1 MARRSGEVMEFRQ
14 LRTFCEIA
22 ETRSFTKAAQRVH
35 VTQAAVSAQIKA
47 LETEAGTPLFSR
59 INKKVFL
66 TEAGE
71 LLLKRADRMLREH
84 DEALYE
90 LSELGQLGRGRLRIG
105 TASTMASNHPL
116 PTILAEL
123 KRDHPLLQL
132 TVLRGTSAEIVAKIL
147 ANDLDLG
154 LVSLPVEA
162 TDIRTEVLRRDRLV
176 AIVPPNHRL
185 AGQRTV
191 SATQL
196 AGEPLIMGEEG
207 GNTRR
212 LIDLFF
218 EKAGLKPE
226 VIMKLGSTIAI
237 NRMVECGLGVSI
249 VPRSSAEHEIA
260 EGQLC
265 ALTVRNLN
273 VYYELGLAALKE
285 DHMPPIQRRF
295 RELCQRYF
303 ES

>member
-1 MARRSGEVMEFRQ
+1 MEFRQ
-14 LRTFCEIA
+14 LRTFREIA
-22 ETRSFTKAAQRVH
+22 DTRSFTKAAQRVH
-35 VTQAAVSAQIKA
+35 LTQAAVSAQIKA
-47 LETEAGTPLFSR
+47 LESEAGTPLFSR

-90 LSELGQLGRGRLRIG
+90 LSELGQIGRGRLRIG
-105 TASTMASNHPL
+105 TASTMASNYPL

-123 KRDHPLLQL
+123 KREHPFLQL
-132 TVLRGTSAEIVAKIL
+132 TVLRGTSAGIVAQIL

-162 TDIRTEVLRRDRLV
+162 TDIRTEVLRRDRLI
-176 AIVPPNHRL
+176 AIVPTGHRL
-185 AGQRTV
+185 AAHRTV
-191 SATQL
+191 SASQL
-196 AGEPLIMGEEG
+196 AAEPLILGEEG

-218 EKAGLKPE
+218 EKAGLKPD
-226 VIMKLGSTIAI
+226 VIMKLGSMTAI
-237 NRMVECGLGVSI
+237 KRMVECGLGVSI
-249 VPRSSAEHEIA
+249 VPRSSAKDEIA
-260 EGQLC
+260 GGRLS

-273 VYYELGLAALKE
+273 VYYELGLAALKG
-285 DHMPPIQRRF
+285 DHMPPIQRAF
-295 RELCQRYF
+295 RQLCQRYF